1 MFRRGISNNY
11 KKSKSHTRSKNS
23 NSACKLSRSMKML
36 AYERAALTYHP
47 DHASK
52 ACIQQQVEAEKMFRH
67 VTLLEQS

>member
-36 AYERAALTYHP
+36 GNR
-47 DHASK
+47 
-52 ACIQQQVEAEKMFRH
+52 CW
-67 VTLLEQS
+67 QSGINGDSAILCL